1 MGHALR
7 DAFPERPEMRVAH
20 EKGTDLSVHS
30 PECLLSV
37 AASTNTASA
46 PPMRLTAVLDG
57 DLLSDELADV
67 ARYYR
72 AKADKDLGRTT
83 ASLEGMQQ
91 VAAAGG
97 RLAPQAQ
104 RGIANLARI
113 AA

>member
-46 PPMRLTAVLDG
+46 PP
-57 DLLSDELADV
+57 
-67 ARYYR
+67 
-72 AKADKDLGRTT
+72 
-83 ASLEGMQQ
+83 
-91 VAAAGG
+91 AG
-97 RLAPQAQ
+97 
-104 RGIANLARI
+104 
-113 AA
+113 